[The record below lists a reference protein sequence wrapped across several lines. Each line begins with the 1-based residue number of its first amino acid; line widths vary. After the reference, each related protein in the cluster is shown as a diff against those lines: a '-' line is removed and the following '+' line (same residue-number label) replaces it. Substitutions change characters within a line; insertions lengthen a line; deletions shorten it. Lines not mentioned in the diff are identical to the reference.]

1 MGAGIISGWQSLV
14 FAQPPP
20 GEDVGP
26 LCPQCGAA
34 RVTRGQARHM
44 ARSGRGQGEIFWGD
58 LSTEVRV
65 WTDDNDN
72 DKHTFWIAIFTTVHY
87 FPAPLWNKFWL
98 FPPGDRGQLGHWGPL
113 LCSRLWGPGSLL
125 SLLITSEPFLAQLW
139 VVSSLCRYQ
148 WSPGPDHTPGMTLN
162 TLDTTQTF
170 QKRFSIR
177 SLVIRA
183 DIWASHFSYS
193 PIVSFLR
200 YRSIVK
206 TKTSTQTFHA
216 TLSSRRLQT
225 AVVRLWPRTH
235 PVDIGAFLLRLQE

>member
-1 MGAGIISGWQSLV
+1 MSGPCVPSAGRPESH
-14 FAQPPP
+14 
-20 GEDVGP
+20 
-26 LCPQCGAA
+26 AA
-34 RVTRGQARHM
+34 RRGTWP
-44 ARSGRGQGEIFWGD
+44 GQGGARGRYSEGIYQQRLEFGLMIMIMISTHSEL
-58 LSTEVRV
+58 LSLPQYS
-65 WTDDNDN
+65 
-72 DKHTFWIAIFTTVHY
+72 I